1 MKEMKKNLLTHINNL
16 RMNKKTQD
24 VNSYL
29 LESEIIKNSQ
39 IILTTLSMSGI
50 EMLDKLELKFS
61 HLIIDEA

>member
-29 LESEIIKNSQ
+29 LESEIIKNSK